1 MIFHICISKRNT
13 TDNKYGV
20 NEGIIMTL
28 IAKYDQVQIH
38 EKEWFRPRDTVY
50 KPLKLEVKGSCIK
63 LLRAIPFCLYK
74 IKRAHFTIDVFR
86 NLTDHSF
93 KSKVDKLKFNK
104 HFMSY
109 IRLALIS
116 KSESC
121 FQDENCLWWPA
132 PLYLSVLP
140 VGTSSSE

>member
-1 MIFHICISKRNT
+1 MYLTVKEKHNWQQIWSQWGHHN
-13 TDNKYGV
+13 D
-20 NEGIIMTL
+20 
-28 IAKYDQVQIH
+28 IAKYGHQAQIH
-38 EKEWFRPRDTVY
+38 EMRNSDLDHVIQFY

-63 LLRAIPFCLYK
+63 LLRAISFCLYK
-74 IKRAHFTIDVFR
+74 IKRAHFTIDVSR

-121 FQDENCLWWPA
+121 FQDQNCLWRLA
-132 PLYLSVLP
+132 PLCLSVLP
-140 VGTSSSE
+140 VGRSSSE